1 MKKQQIKVMLV
12 DDSRTIRTILK
23 SSLQS
28 DSQIKVDYEA
38 VDGVDALARFKSAP
52 ADVIILD
59 VEMPNMDGVETVK
72 AIRKVNRKVPIIMFS
87 TLTSRGGEA
96 TMDAL
101 TAGANDYEA
110 KPSNNS
116 HFEETKSRI
125 KEVLV
130 PKIKFWFGKNNALN
144 AAPAAVKVVSPAA
157 KSISL
162 KTNPSIRSADRNFK
176 IVAIG
181 SSTGGPMALQTVLSD
196 LPKTF
201 SVPIVIVQ
209 HMPPVFTKSLAERLD
224 SHSSLRVVEA
234 EDGQCIRPQTVYI
247 APGGQHMTI
256 ERQSTDYVARMN
268 SGPPINS
275 CRPAVDVLFKSVAKQ
290 FGKNCLSV
298 VLTGMGQDGL
308 AGAKSIRDVDGS
320 VIVQDEASSAVWG
333 MPKVIADAGL
343 AHEVLPLTEI
353 SSRVYALISKTNRK
367 LEAVSI

>member
-1 MKKQQIKVMLV
+1 MKTKQIKVMLV

-28 DSQIKVDYEA
+28 DAQIKVDYEA
-38 VDGVDALARFKSAP
+38 VDGVDGLSRFKAEP

-72 AIRKVNRKVPIIMFS
+72 AIRKVNRDVPIIMFS

-101 TAGANDYEA
+101 NAGANDYEA

-130 PKIKFWFGKNNALN
+130 PKIKFWFNKSK
-144 AAPAAVKVVSPAA
+144 AVREVPSVKLPSPAT
-157 KSISL
+157 KSIARDAS
-162 KTNPSIRSADRNFK
+162 PSIRSADRNFK

-196 LPKTF
+196 LPKTV

-234 EDGQCIRPQTVYI
+234 EDGQPIRPQTVYI

-256 ERQSTDYVARMN
+256 ERQSTNYVARMN

-343 AHEVLPLTEI
+343 AHEVLPLTDI
-353 SSRVYALISKTNRK
+353 SSRIYALISKSNRK
-367 LEAVSI
+367 RETVSV